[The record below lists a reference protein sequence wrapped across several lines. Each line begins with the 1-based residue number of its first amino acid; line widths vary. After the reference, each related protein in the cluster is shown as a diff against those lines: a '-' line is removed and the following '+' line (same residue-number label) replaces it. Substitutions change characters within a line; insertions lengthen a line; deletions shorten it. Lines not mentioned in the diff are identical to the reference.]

1 MQPKSTYI
9 FYFLSSIDKKRN
21 KKYICAQIL
30 PKYNIQYIL
39 PTWKIDMF
47 FNEKIIPP
55 NVLEILL
62 NHLNGMKNIM
72 GILRNIFDGRQVA
85 SYIRII
91 PFLLNMKEI
100 NDSIH

>member
-1 MQPKSTYI
+1 
-9 FYFLSSIDKKRN
+9 
-21 KKYICAQIL
+21 
-30 PKYNIQYIL
+30 
-39 PTWKIDMF
+39 MF

-62 NHLNGMKNIM
+62 NHLNGKKNIM